1 MREIKVLYH
10 EKDMEKLEFI
20 GGYGHSVAVDLYTA
34 EDVEIEA
41 GEFKLI
47 SLGITL
53 DIPAGYK
60 VDIRPRSST
69 FSKYGLIQTNAVGLV
84 DSNYSGL
91 QDLIKMPV
99 FSILTQNDVIEAFKQ
114 YSKNTIEAYNL
125 PDDCTEEDYNKKLHD
140 FKFRKTFTP
149 RRTRICQME
158 ILPKKEDAKPAEG
171 DNEAWKS
178 DSRGGF
184 GSTGSK

>member
-47 SLGITL
+47 SLGVTL
-53 DIPAGYK
+53 DIPTGYK

-69 FSKYGLIQTNAVGLV
+69 FSKYGLIQTNHVGLV
-84 DSNYSGL
+84 DSQYSGL

-140 FKFRKTFTP
+140 FKFRKTFIP
-149 RRTRICQME
+149 KGTRICQME
-158 ILPKKEDAKPAEG
+158 IMPIMEEFKFVEG
-171 DNEAWKS
+171 DKENWKS